1 MSDED
6 LSEEKTQCLDMGAFD
21 SMISVLFAFI
31 MIYVG
36 WEILYP
42 LNPLLA
48 VLFIL
53 MALFVVFRAVTGGG
67 RGGGL

>member
-6 LSEEKTQCLDMGAFD
+6 LSEEKTKCRDMGAFD
-21 SMISVLFAFI
+21 SMVSVLFAFI

-48 VLFIL
+48 ILFIL

>member
-1 MSDED
+1 
-6 LSEEKTQCLDMGAFD
+6 MGAFD
-21 SMISVLFAFI
+21 SMVSVLFAFI

-48 VLFIL
+48 ILFIL